1 MSVATSATRF
11 GELRV
16 WSAMG
21 RPRIARLLLSTF
33 PFACGPG
40 APAPE
45 DPTTGSGATTTTSTG
60 APEPTTGP
68 PVEPEPGNASSSS
81 SGTSDGTGSSSS
93 STSTGDESGGSTE
106 PLCDSWEHESC
117 AGGLVF
123 CDECEEDCPPEAQV
137 NANVTGETPLGPFAS
152 TFAVSSIP
160 TIYGDSSYVNLIPGY
175 STGDL
180 CAITPRLSL
189 QLPLLCWFDE
199 PMVVPVQLF
208 GPDDEMFATTATL
221 SNYDCNWSGF
231 GCFSTGHVAFDLEIQ
246 GPGWS
251 VTGTVD
257 AGTCRAFYDNNS
269 L

>member
-1 MSVATSATRF
+1 
-11 GELRV
+11 
-16 WSAMG
+16 MG

-33 PFACGPG
+33 LFACGPG

-60 APEPTTGP
+60 APEPTTGAS
-68 PVEPEPGNASSSS
+68 VEPEPGTASTSS
-81 SGTSDGTGSSSS
+81 SGTSNGTGSSSS
-93 STSTGDESGGSTE
+93 STSTGDESGGSAE

-123 CDECEEDCPPEAQV
+123 CDECEENCPSEAQA
-137 NANVTGETPLGPFAS
+137 NANVTGETPLGPFAF

-160 TIYGDSSYVNLIPGY
+160 NIYGDSSYVNLIPGY

-189 QLPLLCWFDE
+189 ELPLLCWFDE

-231 GCFSTGHVAFDLEIQ
+231 GCFSSGHVAFDLEIQ

-251 VTGTVD
+251 VIGTVD